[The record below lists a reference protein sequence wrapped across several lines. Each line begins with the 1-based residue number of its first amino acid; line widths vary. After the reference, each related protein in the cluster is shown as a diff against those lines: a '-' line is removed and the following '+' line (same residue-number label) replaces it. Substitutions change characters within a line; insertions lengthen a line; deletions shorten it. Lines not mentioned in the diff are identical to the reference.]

1 MAQEYK
7 VTDWTS
13 WSDAESR
20 PESRPGTIPFSC
32 AFDAVV
38 REMKEKGYEFSGNY
52 HQNGKTGVPVIN
64 GRFPFMVS
72 MRVWGDVMARVT
84 GDTGPG
90 AHIRWTYSAPGG
102 EEVVPC

>member
-7 VTDWTS
+7 VTEWTS
-13 WSDAESR
+13 WSDAESL
-20 PESRPGTIPFSC
+20 PGSRPGAIPFSC

-38 REMKEKGYEFSGNY
+38 REMKEKGYLFSGNY

-72 MRVWGDVMARVT
+72 MRVWGEVMVKVT
-84 GDTGPG
+84 GDPSLG
-90 AHIRWTYSAPGG
+90 AYVKWVYSAPGG
-102 EEVVPC
+102 EEVLP